1 MRLDG
6 TTHGWLPLA
15 LQSPGRTPGLH
26 ASSRDVARV
35 LTEQLYGLAFSA
47 HSARRTLRQAERLIH
62 DAAYGS
68 RGEYRQCCSVQL
80 DGALLEIYS
89 TLVSTTSAPHF
100 AAPNRYGDPRPH
112 DISGPTCVTS
122 SPTWEPCIPPAVPY
136 FASNAVAY
144 LDRPFSLWTGLDTS
158 WIPNAR
164 TAPRGHNYADAALW
178 IFRALGPV
186 GIALEV
192 AWGGRASHPR
202 IGYLLLAQRRSLLN
216 QLFSRKCVTRAMQ
229 PKLPATDALLART
242 GTSRQLLRTRQ
253 SQRAQQPLNF
263 LSAAQA
269 ADQYSRA
276 MKHIDQPN
284 PRTRSKTSTKHAR
297 TSKATS
303 IYAAAAHTQD
313 LLAAGVKARTA
324 RLAAADMVS
333 TEAAGEL
340 VGASRV
346 SINAWIVKGRAI
358 GLTQAKRGYRLP
370 VWQFEPR
377 LWAAIPQISKAL
389 GTTEGWALLNFL
401 ETPLGAFDG
410 STPRQAIERGRAEEV
425 LTIAEQESV

>member
-192 AWGGRASHPR
+192 AWGGARR
-202 IGYLLLAQRRSLLN
+202 ILESVIYFWRNAVR
-216 QLFSRKCVTRAMQ
+216 C
-229 PKLPATDALLART
+229 
-242 GTSRQLLRTRQ
+242 
-253 SQRAQQPLNF
+253 
-263 LSAAQA
+263 
-269 ADQYSRA
+269 
-276 MKHIDQPN
+276 
-284 PRTRSKTSTKHAR
+284 
-297 TSKATS
+297 S
-303 IYAAAAHTQD
+303 INS
-313 LLAAGVKARTA
+313 LAAN
-324 RLAAADMVS
+324 
-333 TEAAGEL
+333 
-340 VGASRV
+340 ASRV
-346 SINAWIVKGRAI
+346 QCNRNCQRQMRCSLGLGLHVSFFGLGKVNA
-358 GLTQAKRGYRLP
+358 P
-370 VWQFEPR
+370 NNP
-377 LWAAIPQISKAL
+377 
-389 GTTEGWALLNFL
+389 
-401 ETPLGAFDG
+401 
-410 STPRQAIERGRAEEV
+410 
-425 LTIAEQESV
+425 